1 MLQEAI
7 ASVED
12 YDFEIESILAKQLGA
27 VPLPFPG
34 MDSMLYYHIEIHT
47 QLDLNHL
54 HHREQGSIV

>member
-34 MDSMLYYHIEIHT
+34 MDSML
-47 QLDLNHL
+47 
-54 HHREQGSIV
+54 